1 MDDEQRPTWL
11 YGAVAASLVLI
22 VAVILVVVT
31 RGGGTA
37 TLDATSVPGDLR
49 LTVDGQP
56 VAQNGRTTIKT
67 GDHTL
72 VASRPGF
79 ADQSRSFSVS
89 KGETAR
95 FAFYLA
101 ANSDEGRQW
110 YRDHPDAAQEKEGD
124 GSRRYDEQSEKNTAR
139 YPMVT
144 KLPYIGKSFRIDYGV
159 SKASPR
165 DASKVGIYVKEFAPG
180 GREKALEWMRQ
191 NKFDPAD
198 YEIIFSTT

>member
-1 MDDEQRPTWL
+1 MDDERKPTWL
-11 YGAVAASLVLI
+11 FGAVAAAFVLI
-22 VAVILVVVT
+22 VAVIMVVLT
-31 RGGGTA
+31 RGGGNA
-37 TLDATSVPGDLR
+37 TLDAVSVPGDLR
-49 LTVDGQP
+49 LTLDGKA
-56 VAQNGRTTIKT
+56 VSQNGQTAIKS

-79 ADQSRSFSVS
+79 AEQSRTFKVS

-110 YRDHPDAAQEKEGD
+110 YRDHPDAAQEKEGE

-139 YPMVT
+139 YPMVK
-144 KLPYIGKSFRIDYGV
+144 KLPYIGRSFRIDYGV
-159 SKASPR
+159 SKAHPR
-165 DASKVGIYVKEFAPG
+165 DASAVGIYVKVFAPS
-180 GREKALEWMRQ
+180 GREKALEWMRD

-198 YEIIFSTT
+198 YEIIYVTS